1 MNRRDH
7 ALFVAFAPFDAPR
20 YAVTV
25 VVEHGGGGSTA
36 AAPIARDLMLFAQ
49 HGGLPPTDAYPASQR
64 TRVSD
69 QLALLSDRILPPDGA
84 TSIVS
89 RT

>member
-1 MNRRDH
+1 M
-7 ALFVAFAPFDAPR
+7 AFAPFDAPR

-36 AAPIARDLMLFAQ
+36 AAPIARDIMLFAQ
-49 HGGLPPTDAYPASQR
+49 HGGLPPEDAYPTAQR
-64 TRVSD
+64 ARIRED
-69 QLALLSDRILPPDGA
+69 LAQLSERILPPDGV
-84 TSIVS
+84 TPITVS

>member
-1 MNRRDH
+1 
-7 ALFVAFAPFDAPR
+7 VAFAPFDAPR

-36 AAPIARDLMLFAQ
+36 AAPIARYIMLFSQ
-49 HGGLPPTDAYPASQR
+49 HGGLPPEDAYPTAQR
-64 TRVSD
+64 ARIRED
-69 QLALLSDRILPPDGA
+69 LAQLSERILPPDGV
-84 TSIVS
+84 TPITVS